1 MSVCARTCFL
11 LGCTY
16 CGCIHLGGTQQ
27 RMWECVLHFLPRLSG
42 GCLMTRCM
50 VWIAV
55 RRVSLSG
62 DAGNICSE
70 HFSWAGVSVLKR
82 IYFWSHV
89 HHLDFFFLWYSHRK
103 KQKTGFLHVFLYLV
117 LWPVL
122 GGGANSLTCLYQNQ
136 TPEACVP
143 DPYWTNLRQ
152 WSQQLRTLMIW
163 THWGLVLSA
172 HRLPARSPINSFLL
186 KLFARQHKS
195 ILFCLGQGWPVWN
208 MSDIFIYFFPH
219 ECVKW
224 LADMHGEE
232 KKNTQGQWFGFIG
245 ISISALI
252 FIRDAFVIILFSPSS
267 TGLNYISYHPWY

>member
-1 MSVCARTCFL
+1 MLLAWMYILWLHTFRWHTAEDVRVCFTLF
-11 LGCTY
+11 T
-16 CGCIHLGGTQQ
+16 
-27 RMWECVLHFLPRLSG
+27 PS
-42 GCLMTRCM
+42 
-50 VWIAV
+50 V
-55 RRVSLSG
+55 RRMPDDALHGVDCRAPCLSLWRRRQYLQRALQLSR
-62 DAGNICSE
+62 SE
-70 HFSWAGVSVLKR
+70 RVKTYLFLKSCAPFR
-82 IYFWSHV
+82 
-89 HHLDFFFLWYSHRK
+89 FFFLWYSHRK

-208 MSDIFIYFFPH
+208 ISVIFIYFFPH

-267 TGLNYISYHPWY
+267 TGLNYISYPPWY

>member
-27 RMWECVLHFLPRLSG
+27 RMWECVLQFLPRLSG

-89 HHLDFFFLWYSHRK
+89 HRLDFFLWYSHRK

-117 LWPVL
+117 LWPML
-122 GGGANSLTCLYQNQ
+122 GGGKQLDVSVSKSNPRSMRARPLLNKFAPVKPAVEDINDLDPLGSGAQRPQATRSIPNQ
-136 TPEACVP
+136 
-143 DPYWTNLRQ
+143 
-152 WSQQLRTLMIW
+152 
-163 THWGLVLSA
+163 
-172 HRLPARSPINSFLL
+172 
-186 KLFARQHKS
+186 
-195 ILFCLGQGWPVWN
+195 
-208 MSDIFIYFFPH
+208 
-219 ECVKW
+219 
-224 LADMHGEE
+224 
-232 KKNTQGQWFGFIG
+232 
-245 ISISALI
+245 
-252 FIRDAFVIILFSPSS
+252 
-267 TGLNYISYHPWY
+267 

>member
-89 HHLDFFFLWYSHRK
+89 HHLDFFLWYSHRK
-103 KQKTGFLHVFLYLV
+103 KTENRLPSCFFVFSFV
-117 LWPVL
+117 ACA
-122 GGGANSLTCLYQNQ
+122 GGGGKQLDVSVSKSNPRSMRARPLLNKFAPVKPAVEDINDLDPLGSGAQRPQATRSIPNQ
-136 TPEACVP
+136 
-143 DPYWTNLRQ
+143 
-152 WSQQLRTLMIW
+152 
-163 THWGLVLSA
+163 
-172 HRLPARSPINSFLL
+172 
-186 KLFARQHKS
+186 
-195 ILFCLGQGWPVWN
+195 
-208 MSDIFIYFFPH
+208 
-219 ECVKW
+219 
-224 LADMHGEE
+224 
-232 KKNTQGQWFGFIG
+232 
-245 ISISALI
+245 
-252 FIRDAFVIILFSPSS
+252 
-267 TGLNYISYHPWY
+267 